1 MAGGALRRGIVVAT
15 TLVAGVGL
23 PASAAVATDGH
34 GDRGHCCHHRGGHR
48 PEHGRSEHGWPWHW
62 PDRVGG
68 AQAQPVPKRP
78 VSRPAPKPATQQ
90 AAPRRIPRSVP
101 APVAPTVAGPSGP
114 APRTPG
120 VAETL
125 AVGAAMVPAAA
136 TRSWPTLVLPA
147 VAGAVILG
155 LIAGGF
161 ATRRGLSK
169 VD

>member
-48 PEHGRSEHGWPWHW
+48 PEHGRPWHW

-68 AQAQPVPKRP
+68 AQAQARPVPQP
-78 VSRPAPKPATQQ
+78 PANRPAPEPATQQ
-90 AAPRRIPRSVP
+90 AAPRRIPRAAPV
-101 APVAPTVAGPSGP
+101 PVAPTVASPSGP
-114 APRTPG
+114 APRTPSVG
-120 VAETL
+120 ETL

-136 TRSWPTLVLPA
+136 TRSWPALVLPA

-155 LIAGGF
+155 LIAAGF